1 MKTTLFILVIGLLT
15 SRVLGDTV
23 VFKSGERLSGKVI
36 SVADSKMVFKSKV
49 VGTVTFSLAEVEACF
64 TEGKVEIVLKD
75 GSVVEKPV
83 QFQPG
88 SATGAVDVV
97 TSDGRV
103 FDLEA
108 VEKVNP
114 EKKKWKGQIV
124 ANYLENRGN
133 LQSRSLNVTGEAV
146 RRGVDTRLSLNAGY
160 LYGQQDDTKTGVET
174 TTSDNNYA
182 GGKFDYFFLRSLYAY
197 VNSKYYR
204 DSVLFL
210 DYRFTEGLGL
220 GFQWVDTRVWNFDT
234 ELGLNYVREKYWDPE
249 EDEDY
254 MGSRLAYHFTYTFW
268 ETFSAFHNLELVYSS
283 SSVIRYLLSTD
294 AGIQAKIAASWFA
307 QAKVQILYDS
317 APPGDHEKFD
327 SRYMLGLGYNF

>member
-1 MKTTLFILVIGLLT
+1 MKTTVFILVIGILT

-64 TEGKVEIVLKD
+64 TEGKVEVVLKD

-197 VNSKYYR
+197 LNSKYYR

-220 GFQWVDTRVWNFDT
+220 GFQWVDTRVWSFDT

-254 MGSRLAYHFTYTFW
+254 GITMG
-268 ETFSAFHNLELVYSS
+268 
-283 SSVIRYLLSTD
+283 
-294 AGIQAKIAASWFA
+294 
-307 QAKVQILYDS
+307 
-317 APPGDHEKFD
+317 
-327 SRYMLGLGYNF
+327 